1 MPSPFFFQ
9 NILTRKP
16 KFNKYSFLFDGVN
29 EYIDIDNVK
38 TALASTTVGTWTV
51 WVKPL
56 AISNMVLI
64 GFGDTDAN
72 SLIQINPYTD
82 FLIYCTCINAGTT
95 QWQVKTTNAAIS
107 NGVWVHIGLV
117 QDGVSPVIYINGV
130 AVALTWLYTTNKTIW
145 FNNIAGL
152 DNGRIGSRSFNNGG
166 NVLFVNG
173 NIDEVGF
180 FNTNLSAAQNLEIYN
195 SGKPKNLLAHSA
207 STNLVSYFRMGD
219 RDTFDGTN
227 WTLYDKKG
235 TNNGTSANME
245 SGDLSVVVP

>member
-9 NILTRKP
+9 NILTKKP

-29 EYIDIDNVK
+29 ELININGVR
-38 TALASTTVGTWTV
+38 TSLATTTVGTFTCWF
-51 WVKPL
+51 KPL
-56 AISNMVLI
+56 AISDVILI
-64 GFGDTDAN
+64 SFCDTDAD
-72 SLIQINPYTD
+72 SFIFINPYTD
-82 FLIYCTCINAGTT
+82 SLIYCTCRNATT
-95 QWQVKTTNAAIS
+95 NQWQVKTTNAAIS

-117 QDGVSPVIYINGV
+117 QDGISPVIYVNGT
-130 AVALTWLYTTNKTIW
+130 AVAQSFTVSTDKTTW

-152 DNGRIGSRSFNNGG
+152 DNGRIGDRNFNSRGEE
-166 NVLFVNG
+166 LFVNG

-180 FNTNLSAAQNLEIYN
+180 WNTNLSAAQILEVYN
-195 SGKPKNLLAHSA
+195 SGNPKNLLVHSA
-207 STNLVSYFRMGD
+207 NANLVSYFRMGD
-219 RDTFDGTN
+219 GDTFGGTN